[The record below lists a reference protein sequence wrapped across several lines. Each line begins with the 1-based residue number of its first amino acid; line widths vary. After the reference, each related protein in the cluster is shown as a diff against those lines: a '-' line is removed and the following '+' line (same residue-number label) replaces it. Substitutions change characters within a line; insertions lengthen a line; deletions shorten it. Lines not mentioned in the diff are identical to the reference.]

1 MVIVTWTS
9 STENGWCGL
18 DTVGLVGLR
27 TVGVFMIWYTGN
39 PGRVICVGQGDI
51 AVRLLAAQSDEAV
64 RAFEDRGRLFVTW
77 AQVSPARI
85 DGIER
90 YLAET
95 WSPLIE
101 SARPDVEAIEVNSPG
116 WMRKFV

>member
-18 DTVGLVGLR
+18 DTVELAGLR
-27 TVGVFMIWYTGN
+27 TVGVFMIWYAGN
-39 PGRVICVGQGDI
+39 PGRVVFVGQGDI
-51 AVRLLAAQSDEAV
+51 ARGLAAAQSDDAI
-64 RAFEDRGRLFVTW
+64 RAFKGRGKLLVTW
-77 AQVSPARI
+77 AQVSAARI

-95 WSPLIE
+95 WSPLVE
-101 SARPDVEAIEVNSPG
+101 SSRPGADAIEVNSPG
-116 WMRKFV
+116 WMRTFV